1 MTVLTPQPP
10 EEQDPYDY
18 EEETPHRLSN
28 GKRAILIAVVTLAV
42 LTVVA
47 IFIVAYEAN
56 TRDLSRPAP
65 VNSEAL

>member
-1 MTVLTPQPP
+1 MTVLTPEPP
-10 EEQDPYDY
+10 EEQDPYAY
-18 EEETPHRLSN
+18 EEEPPHRLSD
-28 GKRAILIAVVTLAV
+28 GKRAVLIALVTIAV

-56 TRDLSRPAP
+56 TRDLGRPAP